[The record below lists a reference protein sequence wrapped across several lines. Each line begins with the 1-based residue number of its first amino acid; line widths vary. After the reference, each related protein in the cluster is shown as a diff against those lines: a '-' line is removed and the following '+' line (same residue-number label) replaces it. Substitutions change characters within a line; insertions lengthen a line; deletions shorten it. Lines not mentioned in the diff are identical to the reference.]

1 MLRGQTQ
8 ELIDPMAPS
17 SHRMLKRKGRVSVVA
32 TANPAMGIGYSVKV
46 GTLGLWSGDSLA
58 EAERQ
63 FAQATAQS
71 VE

>member
-1 MLRGQTQ
+1 
-8 ELIDPMAPS
+8 MAPS
-17 SHRMLKRKGRVSVVA
+17 SHRILKRKGRVSLVE

-58 EAERQ
+58 EAEQQ